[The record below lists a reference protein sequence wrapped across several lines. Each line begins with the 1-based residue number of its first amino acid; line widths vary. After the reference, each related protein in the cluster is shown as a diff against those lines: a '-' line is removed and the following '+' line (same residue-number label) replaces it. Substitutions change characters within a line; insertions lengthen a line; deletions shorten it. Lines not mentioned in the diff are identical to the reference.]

1 MKFFPL
7 HVHSH
12 YSLLDGLSKPKD
24 IANRCE
30 ELDLEGSALTDHGTV
45 AGAVSF
51 INAMQKKSKKPILG
65 CELYI
70 CQEKP
75 EEKSQRELSHLVVLA
90 KNYQG
95 WLDLVAATSESNK
108 PEFFYY
114 KPRLNLKNL
123 SRFVSGNMVA
133 FSGHMGSDLANV
145 IFSDH
150 SQAYGAKSYEEAKS
164 MVDSD
169 WLNKAER
176 LALHY
181 QDIFGKGNFFLEIQ
195 LIDQEYLPATQVV
208 AKALRYIGNRLQIP
222 LVATPDAHYASPED
236 AYDHRVILCNKLDTT
251 IQKVEKSLQQDKNIP
266 LSTFFKSRNYY
277 IPSLEEMLQL
287 HTSEEVENSY
297 KIACMCEDY
306 VITKKPMLPKFPVP
320 KDASSEEYLH
330 KLCQDGWVD
339 RQSRIHGS
347 LARQETKTEA
357 DYGERV
363 KKELGV
369 LTEAGLADY
378 FLIVHDIVKAAK
390 SRGEV
395 VGAGRGS
402 AAGSL
407 VLYLLGVTDIDP
419 LEYDLIFERFY
430 NAGRSSGGRISLP
443 DVDMDFE
450 KQKRE
455 DTIDYIKSQYGYD
468 KVAQIM
474 TFSRMQ
480 GRSALKDVLR
490 AHSACS
496 YDEMNLIT
504 GWIPDEAEI
513 SDQLQ
518 EMREADKESGGDG
531 DASIIQWALENHAE
545 ELSQWCYID
554 DNGSLQ
560 GSMARRFEQAIRLE
574 GTKRSQSKHA
584 AGIVISQ
591 SPLDKVCP
599 MVYDKKSGEMIA
611 GMEMG
616 DLESMGHVKFD
627 ILGVAMLDKIHGVQN
642 IIKTGELDG

>member
-1 MKFFPL
+1 MIGKKKEPETETQQGFVTRLRARLNRGKSWLTHDFATFAPSGKIDDDVL
-7 HVHSH
+7 EVLEADLVMADVGVEASEQII
-12 YSLLDGLSKPKD
+12 SGLQK
-24 IANRCE
+24 ALARE
-30 ELDLEGSALTDHGTV
+30 ELKHIDAVRAGLQSALED
-45 AGAVSF
+45 
-51 INAMQKKSKKPILG
+51 ILTPAAEPLDISG
-65 CELYI
+65 QTTPFVI
-70 CQEKP
+70 
-75 EEKSQRELSHLVVLA
+75 LVVGVNGVG
-90 KNYQG
+90 KTTTIG
-95 WLDLVAATSESNK
+95 K
-108 PEFFYY
+108 
-114 KPRLNLKNL
+114 
-123 SRFVSGNMVA
+123 
-133 FSGHMGSDLANV
+133 LANWFRAHGKTVMLAAGDTFRAAAIEQLQAWGKQNNVPV
-145 IFSDH
+145 IA
-150 SQAYGAKSYEEAKS
+150 QQKGA
-164 MVDSD
+164 D
-169 WLNKAER
+169 
-176 LALHY
+176 
-181 QDIFGKGNFFLEIQ
+181 
-195 LIDQEYLPATQVV
+195 PAAVV
-208 AKALRYIGNRLQIP
+208 F
-222 LVATPDAHYASPED
+222 D
-236 AYDHRVILCNKLDTT
+236 AY
-251 IQKVEKSLQQDKNIP
+251 
-266 LSTFFKSRNYY
+266 
-277 IPSLEEMLQL
+277 
-287 HTSEEVENSY
+287 
-297 KIACMCEDY
+297 
-306 VITKKPMLPKFPVP
+306 
-320 KDASSEEYLH
+320 
-330 KLCQDGWVD
+330 
-339 RQSRIHGS
+339 
-347 LARQETKTEA
+347 
-357 DYGERV
+357 
-363 KKELGV
+363 
-369 LTEAGLADY
+369 
-378 FLIVHDIVKAAK
+378 KAAK